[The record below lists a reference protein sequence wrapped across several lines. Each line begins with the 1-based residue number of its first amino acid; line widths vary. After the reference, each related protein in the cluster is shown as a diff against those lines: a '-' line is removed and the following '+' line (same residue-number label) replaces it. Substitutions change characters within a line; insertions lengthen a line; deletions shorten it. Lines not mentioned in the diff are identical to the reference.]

1 MCFYYFFLSKYIDFS
16 IIKLNKINNK
26 ILYIISYMK
35 IKNADKKKIIKKRKK
50 KIFYLLIYLLISM
63 NL

>member
-26 ILYIISYMK
+26 IFYVISYIK
-35 IKNADKKKIIKKRKK
+35 IKNAD
-50 KIFYLLIYLLISM
+50 
-63 NL
+63 

>member
-26 ILYIISYMK
+26 IFYIISYMK
-35 IKNADKKKIIKKRKK
+35 IKKRRLKNIIKKRKK
-50 KIFYLLIYLLISM
+50 KI
-63 NL
+63 